1 MDHFYLHHAFLG
13 FSMHLFPHLIH
24 VSWTLINKL
33 VVESNLESGGSVGA
47 GLNSVI
53 LYLMATPYIVM
64 LIFGAAWYLQK
75 KKINQTGD

>member
-1 MDHFYLHHAFLG
+1 MKERIKAI
-13 FSMHLFPHLIH
+13 SLIIFF
-24 VSWTLINKL
+24 VACFQQSYSQCAMCKA

-47 GLNSVI
+47 GLNSGI